1 MKISFSK
8 YNGAGND
15 FIVIDDRDSNLNLSK
30 SQIQR
35 ICNRNIGIGGD
46 GLIFIKKSVK
56 TDFEILHYTS
66 DGNLGSLCGNGSRCA
81 ILYAYINNIINKKTV
96 FEAFDGIHKAEIIND
111 ELITMQ
117 MKLNSSIIENEYG
130 IWMDTGSPHL
140 VIETT
145 NTDELDV
152 KNAGRSI
159 RYNDYYKKEGVN
171 VNFVERVSDEVFKI
185 RTYERG
191 VEDETRACGTGSTA
205 SAICMN
211 YTGKTTSNKIKMK
224 CLGGD
229 LEVRFLKTGKKF
241 SEINI
246 TGPAKLVFEGIIDI

>member
-15 FIVIDDRDSNLNLSK
+15 FIVIDGISSNLELTK
-30 SQIQR
+30 SQIYKL
-35 ICNRNIGIGGD
+35 CNRNIGIGAD
-46 GLIFIKKSVK
+46 GIILLKESVE

-81 ILYAYINNIINKKTV
+81 ILYAYKNNIINKKTV

-111 ELITMQ
+111 DLITMH
-117 MKLNSSIIENEYG
+117 MKLNSGIIENEYG

-140 VIETT
+140 VVETT

-185 RTYERG
+185 VYN
-191 VEDETRACGTGSTA
+191 VLDEHS
-205 SAICMN
+205 
-211 YTGKTTSNKIKMK
+211 KI
-224 CLGGD
+224 
-229 LEVRFLKTGKKF
+229 LKNLPDFK
-241 SEINI
+241 
-246 TGPAKLVFEGIIDI
+246 